1 LIVDDLRSKLFEYM
15 KNKDALRVD
24 VLRFYLNQVKNKE
37 IEFKSQNKEITDE
50 DAFKVLRKEIKN
62 RKESI
67 ELYEKLGRT
76 ELLEREKAELGVYM
90 EFAELFPFEL
100 ENNNNPTFRGGK

>member
-1 LIVDDLRSKLFEYM
+1 M

-24 VLRFYLNQVKNKE
+24 VLRFYLNQVKNRE
-37 IEFKSQNKEITDE
+37 IEFKSQHKEITDE

-62 RKESI
+62 RKENI

-76 ELLEREKAELGVYM
+76 ELLEREKAELEIYM
-90 EFAELFPFEL
+90 EFAKLFPFEL
-100 ENNNNPTFRGGK
+100 ENSNPPFRGGK